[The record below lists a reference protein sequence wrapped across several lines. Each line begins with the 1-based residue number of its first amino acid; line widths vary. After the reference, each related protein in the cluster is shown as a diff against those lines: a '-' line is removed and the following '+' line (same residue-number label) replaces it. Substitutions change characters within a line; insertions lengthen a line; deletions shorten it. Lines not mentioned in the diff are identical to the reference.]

1 MNWVFLTCSIL
12 SAKIDPLVCVNLVLW
27 NERNK
32 YFLYFFLERLFFAM
46 LGIQSTPLFWW
57 LNWTALCTLSKS
69 RAHLTTF
76 SPLKKCLKNLYW
88 QSMCW
93 WFKRNASN
101 FRRNPLIFPFSMR
114 WYLQVGR
121 EQILF
126 LWLAMQYCLLT
137 VYFSYVF
144 WESKKPFFENFPQK
158 LVITCDITAV
168 IWFLNCFLKK
178 WTRMTELLFFAQ
190 PYPERN
196 TIRQCPKKER
206 ISIHGKFTQ
215 QWPYNESS
223 CENDQKRR
231 VYK

>member
-27 NERNK
+27 NDRNK

-57 LNWTALCTLSKS
+57 LNWTALCTLSKI

-93 WFKRNASN
+93 WFKKNASN
-101 FRRNPLIFPFSMR
+101 FRRNPLIFPFSTR

-144 WESKKPFFENFPQK
+144 WESKKTVFWKLSTKAGYHLWHYSCHLIFELFSEEMNPNDRAIIFCTTLPR
-158 LVITCDITAV
+158 
-168 IWFLNCFLKK
+168 KK
-178 WTRMTELLFFAQ
+178 YHSTMPEKRKNLHTWKIYPTMT
-190 PYPERN
+190 
-196 TIRQCPKKER
+196 I
-206 ISIHGKFTQ
+206 
-215 QWPYNESS
+215 
-223 CENDQKRR
+223 
-231 VYK
+231 